1 LLYAGEPE
9 EALRQFGIATQ
20 LSSHF
25 PNWFTNIPLMAHY
38 LIGDREKAREVAEQS
53 QASFPD
59 YPYAYVNL
67 AEIYSALGSHAKAQD
82 MANRL
87 LRLQPT
93 FSLTDYRKAHLF
105 IKREDTDAW
114 IGHLGSAGLPD

>member
-1 LLYAGEPE
+1 M
-9 EALRQFGIATQ
+9 ALNSVLPCRPVSPA
-20 LSSHF
+20 L
-25 PNWFTNIPLMAHY
+25 
-38 LIGDREKAREVAEQS
+38 GDLEKAREAAEQS
-53 QASFPD
+53 LADFPD

-67 AEIYSALGSHAKAQD
+67 AGIYSALGLHAKAQD

-93 FSLTDYRKAHLF
+93 FSLANYRKSQLF

-114 IGHLGSAGLPD
+114 IGHLGNAGLPD